1 VSPANALAIT
11 NDSRQGV
18 GLVGIRTGENR
29 EFGPTSEPFE
39 GTNLLGTVLDT
50 SKLTHFRERE
60 NVYIREVR
68 R

>member
-1 VSPANALAIT
+1 MI
-11 NDSRQGV
+11 
-18 GLVGIRTGENR
+18 GIRAGENR

-50 SKLTHFRERE
+50 GKLTRFRERDT
-60 NVYIREVR
+60 VYIREVR